1 MEGLPCSG
9 RGLCTTGECDKPG
22 GLAVVGPRSLS
33 GLTALSALRECQF
46 SAPSN
51 RGHFSGR
58 RPKGDQKGAWVRTGR
73 SEEAT
78 LGKAKAARELRPR
91 LAPAWGSSGLLYV
104 PLTSRETSLV
114 SPFLSWTLSPVSFLY
129 LPPSLAM
136 STPKLLALGS
146 KVRPSLGAWG
156 RRRQGTLSSCT
167 GGSTGVAWPVFR
179 GWTPI
184 ANQRENR
191 H

>member
-1 MEGLPCSG
+1 MDYVLLGNVTSPAGRRRRASG
-9 RGLCTTGECDKPG
+9 
-22 GLAVVGPRSLS
+22 GPARSLS
-33 GLTALSALRECQF
+33 GLTALSLPRECQF
-46 SAPSN
+46 SAPSD
-51 RGHFSGR
+51 RR
-58 RPKGDQKGAWVRTGR
+58 RPKEDQKGAWIRTGR

-78 LGKAKAARELRPR
+78 LGKGKAPRGWRPR
-91 LAPAWGSSGLLYV
+91 LAPAWVSSGLLYV
-104 PLTSRETSLV
+104 PLTSQETSLV

-129 LPPSLAM
+129 LPPL

-167 GGSTGVAWPVFR
+167 GGSIRVAWPVIW